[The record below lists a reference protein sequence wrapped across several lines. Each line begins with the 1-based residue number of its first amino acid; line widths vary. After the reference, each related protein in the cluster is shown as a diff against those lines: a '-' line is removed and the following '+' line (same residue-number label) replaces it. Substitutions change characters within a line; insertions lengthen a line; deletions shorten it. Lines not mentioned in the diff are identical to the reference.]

1 MKLSLPTSGEPSS
14 SLTETQLDTPY
25 RPGGWTIRQVIHHL
39 PDSHM
44 NSFIRFKWAL
54 TEDRPE
60 IKVYFEDRW
69 AELPD
74 YSAAPVSASL
84 DLLEAL
90 HRRWVALLRSLT
102 GKTSTGPSFT
112 PNPDPANLAE
122 TIGSYAWHGRHH
134 LAHIRETRRDPSG
147 RVESPCHWGGSRDS
161 VLSPAE
167 NIRWA
172 RLCRGVPRDGRLFA
186 QGGSQ

>member
-1 MKLSLPTSGEPSS
+1 MTKDLEKLRYPIGQYEPPTRIDKDQIEQWINEIETLPADLRKTVNG
-14 SLTETQLDTPY
+14 LTDTQLDTRY
-25 RPGGWTIRQVIHHL
+25 RPGGWTIRQVVHHL

-60 IKVYFEDRW
+60 IKAYFEDRW

-74 YSAAPVSASL
+74 YSVTPVSASL

-90 HRRWVALLRSLT
+90 HQRWVALLRSLT
-102 GKTSTGPSFT
+102 RRDLDRNFIHPESG
-112 PNPDPANLAE
+112 PANLAE

-134 LAHIRETRRDPSG
+134 LAHIRETIRREG
-147 RVESPCHWGGSRDS
+147 WNG
-161 VLSPAE
+161 
-167 NIRWA
+167 
-172 RLCRGVPRDGRLFA
+172 
-186 QGGSQ
+186 